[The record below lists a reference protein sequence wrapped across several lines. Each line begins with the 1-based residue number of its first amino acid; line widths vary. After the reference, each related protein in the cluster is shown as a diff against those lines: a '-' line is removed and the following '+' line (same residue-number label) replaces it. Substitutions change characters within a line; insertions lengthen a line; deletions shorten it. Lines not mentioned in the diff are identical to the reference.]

1 MPSPQPL
8 RLGTRGSTLA
18 RWQAD
23 WVAGQLQQQGIE
35 VSIILISTTGDTQTG
50 SLTAGGSPGLFTKEI
65 QAALLRDE
73 IDVAVH
79 SLKDLPTQSS
89 EGLSLAAIP
98 LRESPWDVLI
108 SSQSASLDQ
117 LAAGACVGTGSP
129 RRKAQLLHIR
139 PDLHVTEVRGNVDT
153 RLKKLADGQ
162 YDALILAEAG
172 LRRLGLHDQITEVLT
187 PAQMLPAVGQGALGI
202 EVRSQDQQHQ
212 DILES
217 LNDPATVAAVTAE
230 RTVLS
235 TLQAGCLAPVA
246 TWGRVDDDQLLLD
259 AIVLNGDG
267 SQRLVA
273 QGQGSISQVTEVG
286 QDVAQQL
293 LRQGAAQL
301 IAEAHD
307 ETQPNPGL
315 S

>member
-1 MPSPQPL
+1 MSSPQPL
-8 RLGTRGSTLA
+8 RLGTRGSALA

-23 WVAGQLQQQGIE
+23 WVASQLQQQGIE
-35 VSIILISTTGDTQTG
+35 VSIVLISTTGDTQTG

-98 LRESPWDVLI
+98 LRESPWDVLV

-139 PDLHVTEVRGNVDT
+139 PDLQVTEVRGNVDT

-162 YDALILAEAG
+162 YDALVLAEAG
-172 LRRLGLHDQITEVLT
+172 LRRLGLHDRITEVLT

-202 EVRSQDQQHQ
+202 EVRSQDQQRQ
-212 DILES
+212 DILAY

-246 TWGRVDDDQLLLD
+246 TWGRVDDEQLLLD

-273 QGQGSISQVTEVG
+273 QGQGSICQVTEVG

-293 LRQGAAQL
+293 LQQGAAEL

-307 ETQPNPGL
+307 ESQV
-315 S
+315 

>member
-1 MPSPQPL
+1 MSSPQPL
-8 RLGTRGSTLA
+8 RLGTRGSALA

-23 WVAGQLQQQGIE
+23 WVASQLQQQGIE
-35 VSIILISTTGDTQTG
+35 VSIVLISTTGDTQTG

-98 LRESPWDVLI
+98 LRESPWDVLV

-139 PDLHVTEVRGNVDT
+139 PDLQVTEVRGNVDT

-162 YDALILAEAG
+162 YDALVLAEAG
-172 LRRLGLHDQITEVLT
+172 LRRLGLDDRITEVLT

-202 EVRSQDQQHQ
+202 EVRSQDQQRQ
-212 DILES
+212 DILAY

-246 TWGRVDDDQLLLD
+246 TWGRVDDNQLLLD

-293 LRQGAAQL
+293 LQQGAAEL

-307 ETQPNPGL
+307 ENQA
-315 S
+315 

>member
-1 MPSPQPL
+1 MSSPQPL
-8 RLGTRGSTLA
+8 RLGTRGSALA

-23 WVAGQLQQQGIE
+23 WVASQLQQQGIE

-50 SLTAGGSPGLFTKEI
+50 SLTTGGSPGLFTKEI

-98 LRESPWDVLI
+98 LRESPWDVLV

-117 LAAGACVGTGSP
+117 LATGACVGTGSP

-139 PDLHVTEVRGNVDT
+139 PDLQVTEVRGNVDT

-162 YDALILAEAG
+162 YDAIVLAEAG
-172 LRRLGLHDQITEVLT
+172 LRRLGLHDRITEVLT
-187 PAQMLPAVGQGALGI
+187 PTQMLPAVGQGALGI
-202 EVRSQDQQHQ
+202 EIRSQDQQRQ
-212 DILES
+212 DILAS

-246 TWGRVDDDQLLLD
+246 TWGRVDDEQLLLD

-273 QGQGSISQVTEVG
+273 QGQGSISQVTEIG

-293 LRQGAAQL
+293 LQQGAAEL

-307 ETQPNPGL
+307 ENQV
-315 S
+315 

>member
-1 MPSPQPL
+1 MSSPQPL
-8 RLGTRGSTLA
+8 RLGTRGSALA

-23 WVAGQLQQQGIE
+23 WVASQLQQQGIE
-35 VSIILISTTGDTQTG
+35 VSIVLISTTGDTQTG

-98 LRESPWDVLI
+98 LRESPWDVLV

-139 PDLHVTEVRGNVDT
+139 PDLQVTEVRGNVDT

-162 YDALILAEAG
+162 YDALVLAEAG
-172 LRRLGLHDQITEVLT
+172 LRRLGLDDRITEVLT

-202 EVRSQDQQHQ
+202 EVRSQDQQRQ
-212 DILES
+212 DILAY

-246 TWGRVDDDQLLLD
+246 TWGRVDDNQLLLD

-293 LRQGAAQL
+293 LQQGAAEL

-307 ETQPNPGL
+307 ENQV
-315 S
+315 